1 MEHIYAVETAA
12 QLNAYQSFASEIQVP
27 LEQYIQWITSRF
39 QLSSLPRTIL
49 WTSPKIATT
58 LLSDIPIPAYT
69 NDYRIVM
76 TSELDAW
83 RHIYLAQLAD
93 YLEADTAEIRSYYK
107 TNLNRHH
114 ILQILGHELVHH
126 SDLFIDEVYE
136 SGEGI
141 WFEEGMAE
149 YISRRYFLTKAEF
162 AEEAHI
168 NRLLVK
174 LFESKERGTI
184 PRDFD
189 AFTYRQNL
197 DAIFYEYWRSFL
209 AVDQIAENHNGDI
222 SAVFHSYHRWYEEGH
237 TVPLARWFG
246 IHL

>member
-12 QLNAYQSFASEIQVP
+12 QLNAYQSFSSEIQAS
-27 LEQYIQWITSRF
+27 LEQYIQWLTSRF
-39 QLSSLPRTIL
+39 QVSSLPRTIL
-49 WTSPKIATT
+49 WTSPRIATT

-76 TSELDAW
+76 TPELDAW

-93 YLEADTAEIRSYYK
+93 YPEAVVAQIRSYYE
-107 TNLNRHH
+107 TSLNRHH
-114 ILQILGHELVHH
+114 ILQILGHELAHH

-149 YISRRYFLTKAEF
+149 YISRRYFLTDAEF
-162 AEEAHI
+162 AQEAHI
-168 NRLLVK
+168 NRLLVS
-174 LFESKERGTI
+174 LYESQNQNQPSRN
-184 PRDFD
+184 FD
-189 AFTYRQNL
+189 SDTYRQGYTS
-197 DAIFYEYWRSFL
+197 IFYEYWRSFL
-209 AVDQIAENHNGDI
+209 AVDQIMEMYNGDI
-222 SAVFHSYHRWYEEGH
+222 SSVFHSYHRWYEEGH
-237 TVPLARWFG
+237 TVPLALWFG